1 MRETWTIQDY
11 VNSLTNLADVEDII
25 HPDIVKIKSSVLRR
39 ELKERFSQEELRIH
53 NIFFD

>member
-39 ELKERFSQEELRIH
+39 ELTERFSQEELRIH